1 MAGCSG
7 DVWDSLDTNLTLA
20 RERGTMNAEPLKGPN
35 GTDPESGFRRVAV
48 PASVTMSIRLA
59 WAIVA
64 LSGLTA
70 LLTWWLRDD
79 LVRAWARGN
88 SEAMEQL
95 REGGL
100 EGLYQSSISV
110 PELVPLAV
118 TSFVIIAGLTLVL
131 VAFLRGGHGWAR
143 WCMVVLIAGSMF
155 STGVT
160 VSRGLPWAFVVFA
173 ALSVVLQL
181 ALLRF
186 LFHPDTSKYLRVE

>member
-1 MAGCSG
+1 
-7 DVWDSLDTNLTLA
+7 
-20 RERGTMNAEPLKGPN
+20 MNAEPN
-35 GTDPESGFRRVAV
+35 QSDPDSGFRRIAV
-48 PASVTMSIRLA
+48 PASVVMSIRLA

-64 LSGLTA
+64 VSGLTA
-70 LLTWWLRDD
+70 LLTWLLRDD

-88 SEAMEQL
+88 REAMEQL
-95 REGGL
+95 SQGGIEAL
-100 EGLYQSSISV
+100 DQSSISV
-110 PELVPLAV
+110 PSLVPLAV

-143 WCMVVLIAGSMF
+143 WCLVVLIAGSMF

-160 VSRGLPWAFVVFA
+160 LSRGLPWAFVIFA
-173 ALSVVLQL
+173 ALSLVLQV